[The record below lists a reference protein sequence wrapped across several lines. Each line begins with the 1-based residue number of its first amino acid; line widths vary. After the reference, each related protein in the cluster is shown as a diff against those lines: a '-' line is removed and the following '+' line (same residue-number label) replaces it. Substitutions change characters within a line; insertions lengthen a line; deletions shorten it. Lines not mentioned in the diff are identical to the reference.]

1 MNQNTA
7 EAGCYVFEDFCQNI
21 YIYIYINIYIY
32 IYIYINVYVCMMYVC
47 MYLCIYVWYV
57 CMYVC
62 IPYIVRPGLLSTLF
76 LVFDVPR
83 ISSFT
88 LFIFLS
94 QKLYHCFNSEG
105 KFARS
110 FVISPCYFSNKIS
123 TVISRL

>member
-1 MNQNTA
+1 
-7 EAGCYVFEDFCQNI
+7 
-21 YIYIYINIYIY
+21 
-32 IYIYINVYVCMMYVC
+32 MMYVC
-47 MYLCIYVWYV
+47 MYVCIYVSMYLCMV

-76 LVFDVPR
+76 LVFDVPH

-110 FVISPCYFSNKIS
+110 FVISLCYFSNNIY

>member
-1 MNQNTA
+1 M
-7 EAGCYVFEDFCQNI
+7 YD
-21 YIYIYINIYIY
+21 
-32 IYIYINVYVCMMYVC
+32 VCMYVC
-47 MYLCIYVWYV
+47 IYVSMYLCMV

-76 LVFDVPR
+76 LVFDVPH

-110 FVISPCYFSNKIS
+110 FVISLCYFSNNIY